1 MMDAVNLNGI
11 TNGGNGNSDDEVL
24 VGNDEE
30 LAESKDLIND
40 TTCRCITAR
49 CRCPRRIT
57 RCSLDGARKDSKHVS
72 FWGNTVGFFSSCS

>member
-30 LAESKDLIND
+30 LAESKDLING

-49 CRCPRRIT
+49 CRCPRRT
-57 RCSLDGARKDSKHVS
+57 ARCSLDGARKDSKHVS
-72 FWGNTVGFFSSCS
+72 FWGNTIGFFSSYS